1 MKPGNGLFVFL
12 FIEHNKPSVVVECIS
27 PNDGDFSKF
36 ILSYMDSL
44 CKLNSSSQ
52 NLKEAWIAGD
62 RLTLSCLF
70 AGIFTTAR
78 LGERST
84 LKIRELR
91 KSQIKK
97 FTFLQGLQRTWVSD
111 YENSK
116 LCAEMIVDITIEKKE
131 IVSFRPRN
139 QFANFCE
146 NQHEVSALLNN
157 VTKLNKASIFGR
169 SSQRENDEDYEGRV
183 DEDGSED
190 KVAEELE
197 DTSESE
203 EVGGDANRNIAKPEN
218 TSQSNPSVDDGEDDL
233 DPEALIEQMSSDTI
247 FVLTEVDAKEVEVD
261 ESQVIMPEGTIVLS
275 ANYDEDFIARSTSL
289 TGATADPVADYLR
302 QIGKF

>member
-1 MKPGNGLFVFL
+1 VKSGNGLFVFL
-12 FIEHNKPSVVVECIS
+12 FVEHNKPSVEVECIS

-44 CKLNSSSQ
+44 CRLNSSSQ

-70 AGIFTTAR
+70 AGIFSTAR

-84 LKIRELR
+84 LKIRNLR

-116 LCAEMIVDITIEKKE
+116 LCAEMIADITIEKKE

-157 VTKLNKASIFGR
+157 VTKLNQASIFGR
-169 SSQRENDEDYEGRV
+169 SSQRENDEDYEGSDDAV
-183 DEDGSED
+183 GSED

-203 EVGGDANRNIAKPEN
+203 EVGGDGG
-218 TSQSNPSVDDGEDDL
+218 GESRGGR
-233 DPEALIEQMSSDTI
+233 PPRAGRRISG
-247 FVLTEVDAKEVEVD
+247 LTRLPDRE
-261 ESQVIMPEGTIVLS
+261 EGTFSIPCRSS
-275 ANYDEDFIARSTSL
+275 AGFAPCSHPDGFGRPDLNNPFPRFWLPPDLCNLQPFGPRPRL
-289 TGATADPVADYLR
+289 L
-302 QIGKF
+302 